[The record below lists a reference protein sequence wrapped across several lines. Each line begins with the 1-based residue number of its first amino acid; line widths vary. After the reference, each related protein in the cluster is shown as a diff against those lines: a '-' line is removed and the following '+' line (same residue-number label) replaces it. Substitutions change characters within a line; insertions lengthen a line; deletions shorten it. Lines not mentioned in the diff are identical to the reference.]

1 MRPFLAAAVAI
12 AILGG
17 LQFYMSSRPAPV
29 NNQRPPEVLAEGK
42 FDVALT
48 LTFDAAPDPFAFD
61 SSQAASVV
69 VMFEGKDLLRM
80 TEDVNAGADL
90 KVEAVASVDAGRN
103 EFFVEAVPKD
113 RSSLRSRGV
122 RIQIFRDGV
131 LIGDQTLWS
140 DPGAPVAGT
149 IVIDVPNMNGTV
161 HDDEVAADSSEDGA
175 A

>member
-42 FDVALT
+42 FDVRLT
-48 LTFDAAPDPFAFD
+48 LTFDAGPDPFAFD

-69 VMFEGKDLLRM
+69 VLFEGEDLLRL
-80 TEDVNAGADL
+80 TEHVNAGTMS
-90 KVEAVASVDAGRN
+90 VEDVAGIDAGRN
-103 EFFVEAVPKD
+103 EFFVEAVPKGTTN
-113 RSSLRSRGV
+113 LVSRGI
-122 RIQIFRDGV
+122 RIQVFRDGV
-131 LIGDQTLWS
+131 MVGDQSLWS

-149 IVIDVPNMNGTV
+149 IVIDVPKSSGAVNDHG
-161 HDDEVAADSSEDGA
+161 AAKLAEDGA

>member
-29 NNQRPPEVLAEGK
+29 NNQRPPEVLADGK
-42 FDVALT
+42 FDVRLT
-48 LTFDAAPDPFAFD
+48 LTFDAGPDPFAFD

-69 VMFEGKDLLRM
+69 VLFEGKDLLRL
-80 TEDVNAGADL
+80 TEHVNAGADL
-90 KVEAVASVDAGRN
+90 VVEDVASIDAGRN

-113 RSSLRSRGV
+113 TTNLISRGI
-122 RIQIFRDGV
+122 RIQVFRDGV
-131 LIGDQTLWS
+131 MVGDQSLWS

-149 IVIDVPNMNGTV
+149 IVVDVPTV
-161 HDDEVAADSSEDGA
+161 SGAVNDDVAAEPSEDGA
-175 A
+175 P